1 MAQVGVSDVVVVGG
15 GPAGFAAAIFAARR
29 GLSVTLLEKGQKPL
43 RKLRITGKGRC
54 NLTNNCTDEEFFQNV
69 LRGGK
74 FLRSS
79 ERAFGPQD
87 IMEFFETIGVPLK
100 TERGRRVFPQSDRAM
115 DIVNALLGE
124 AERCGVR
131 VEYARAE
138 TILAEDGRVSGVA
151 TDRGFYRCRAAVLA
165 TGGLSYPA
173 TGSDGDGFAMAKKLG
188 HSVSSCVPSLV
199 PLRCEERW
207 CSELEGLSLKN
218 VALRCKQGKKLL
230 FDELGEMMFTGDGI
244 TGPLA
249 LSLSA
254 VLAGKELPV
263 TVSID
268 LKPALDAEQLDRRL
282 LRDFGEAPN
291 RAFKNSLSDLLPRSL
306 IPVVIRL
313 SGIDAEKKLNVLT
326 AAERRRLGELLK
338 RLPLTVVG
346 DHGWNE
352 AVVTAGGVSLKEVDP
367 KTMQSKLLPGLYLA
381 GELLD
386 ADAYTG
392 GYNLTIAFCT
402 GAAAGNAVLQEDE
415 AV

>member
-1 MAQVGVSDVVVVGG
+1 VAVAGVSDVVVVGG
-15 GPAGFAAAIFAARR
+15 GPAGFTAAVFAARR

-69 LRGGK
+69 LRGAK

-87 IMEFFETIGVPLK
+87 IMQFFEQLGVPLK

-131 VEYARAE
+131 LVQARADG
-138 TILAEDGRVSGVA
+138 ILCEDGRVCGVVSG
-151 TDRGFYRCRAAVLA
+151 DELYRCRAAVLA

-173 TGSDGDGFAMAKKLG
+173 TGSDGDGFKMVQKLG
-188 HSVSSCVPSLV
+188 HSVTDCSPSLV
-199 PLRCEERW
+199 PLRCEEPW
-207 CSELEGLSLKN
+207 CKELEGLSLKN
-218 VALRCKQGKKLL
+218 VALRCKQGKKTL
-230 FDELGEMMFTGDGI
+230 FDEQGELMFTADGI

-254 VLAGKELPV
+254 VLAGKELPAA
-263 TVSID
+263 VSID

-291 RAFKNSLSDLLPRSL
+291 RAFKNSLGELLPRSI
-306 IPVVIRL
+306 IPVIVRL
-313 SGIDAEKKLNVLT
+313 CGIDGEKRLNVLT

-346 DHGWNE
+346 NHGWNE
-352 AVVTAGGVSLKEVDP
+352 AVVTAGGVALKEVDP
-367 KTMQSKLLPGLYLA
+367 KTMQSKLVQGLYLT
-381 GELLD
+381 GEMLD

-402 GAAAGNAVLQEDE
+402 GAAAGNAVLQEDTE
-415 AV
+415 Q